1 MAKVAIIGGGAAGLT
16 ASIYASKNHD
26 VTVFEKN
33 KVCGKKITMTG
44 NGRCNYW
51 NADQDLSHYHSSS
64 KKMLD
69 VFLESFNREEV
80 FSFFE
85 EIGLYPEIK
94 NGYYY
99 PYSLQAASVR
109 NVLLEKAKLQNVQFK
124 NECEVL
130 KIEVGAD
137 QKFKIYTTEDTY
149 IFDKVILANGSKAGI
164 SEEKNSSGYFLA
176 SQLGHKI
183 IAVNPSLVQLVG
195 KASFFKDWAGVRALA
210 NCTLYIENQKE
221 KESAG
226 EVQFTNYGVSGIC
239 IFNLSRDVKE
249 NLEKEKKVEVHFDFL
264 PFLSSDQ
271 KTLEWLEK
279 RAKLLKNFTL
289 ETMFENL
296 IPYKLLFVLLKQ
308 AHLKKEEYWE
318 NLREKEKENLVK
330 TLKDFS
336 LEIVDTKG
344 FLNAQACSGGVCLE
358 EVFLNTME
366 SKIVKNLYIIGELL
380 DVDGDCGGY
389 NLGFAWM
396 SGIKA
401 GKSC

>member
-16 ASIYASKNHD
+16 ASLYASLKHE
-26 VTVFEKN
+26 VTIFEKN
-33 KVCGKKITMTG
+33 KVCGKKITITG

-51 NADQDLSHYHSSS
+51 NTDQDLRHYHSSS
-64 KKMLD
+64 KEMLD
-69 VFLESFNREEV
+69 SFLESFDKEEI

-99 PYSLQAASVR
+99 PYSLQAISVR
-109 NVLLEKAKLQNVQFK
+109 NVLLKKAELQNVQFK
-124 NECEVL
+124 NDCEVL
-130 KIEVGAD
+130 KIEVCANE
-137 QKFKIYTTEDTY
+137 KFKIYTNEAAF
-149 IFDKVILANGSKAGI
+149 IFDKVLLANGSNAGI
-164 SEEKNSSGYFLA
+164 IEEKNASGYALA

-183 IAVNPSLVQLVG
+183 IPVNPSLVQLMST
-195 KASFFKDWAGVRALA
+195 APFCKDWAGVRALA
-210 NCTLYIENQKE
+210 NCTLYIENKKE
-221 KESAG
+221 KESRG

-239 IFNLSRDVKE
+239 IFNISRDVKKS
-249 NLEKEKKVEVHFDFL
+249 LEEHKKVEVHFDFL
-264 PFLSSDQ
+264 PFLSSNQ
-271 KTLEWLEK
+271 TTLGWLEK
-279 RAKLLKNFTL
+279 RATFLKNFPL
-289 ETMFENL
+289 EVMFENL

-308 AHLKKEEYWE
+308 AHLKKETCWE
-318 NLREKEKENLVK
+318 DLTLKEKEDFVK

-336 LEIVDTKG
+336 LEVVDTKG
-344 FLNAQACSGGVCLE
+344 FSNAQACSGGVCLE

-396 SGIKA
+396 SGIRA

>member
-1 MAKVAIIGGGAAGLT
+1 M
-16 ASIYASKNHD
+16 
-26 VTVFEKN
+26 
-33 KVCGKKITMTG
+33 
-44 NGRCNYW
+44 
-51 NADQDLSHYHSSS
+51 
-64 KKMLD
+64 
-69 VFLESFNREEV
+69 
-80 FSFFE
+80 
-85 EIGLYPEIK
+85 
-94 NGYYY
+94 
-99 PYSLQAASVR
+99 
-109 NVLLEKAKLQNVQFK
+109 
-124 NECEVL
+124 
-130 KIEVGAD
+130 
-137 QKFKIYTTEDTY
+137 
-149 IFDKVILANGSKAGI
+149 
-164 SEEKNSSGYFLA
+164 
-176 SQLGHKI
+176 
-183 IAVNPSLVQLVG
+183 
-195 KASFFKDWAGVRALA
+195 
-210 NCTLYIENQKE
+210 
-221 KESAG
+221 
-226 EVQFTNYGVSGIC
+226 QFTNYGVSGIC

>member
-80 FSFFE
+80 LSFFE

-109 NVLLEKAKLQNVQFK
+109 NVLLEKAKLQNIQFK

-195 KASFFKDWAGVRALA
+195 KASFFKDWAGVRASA